1 MPIYEYE
8 CFSCGGHFERRQR
21 FDEEPVGI
29 CPSCQGKARRV
40 IHCVPV
46 IFKGSGFYVTDYPK
60 STYAEPTP
68 KKPDGKKPE
77 EAKKTEDK
85 QPENK
90 KTEDKKPEAISA
102 TGKKDIEN

>member
-8 CFSCGGHFERRQR
+8 CFSCGARFERRQK

-46 IFKGSGFYVTDYPK
+46 IFKGSGFYVTDNPK
-60 STYAEPTP
+60 STYSEPSP
-68 KKPDGKKPE
+68 KKLEGEKPE
-77 EAKKTEDK
+77 EEKKTEDK
-85 QPENK
+85 QSENK
-90 KTEDKKPEAISA
+90 KSEDKKPEAVS
-102 TGKKDIEN
+102 TSGKKDTEN

>member
-8 CFSCGGHFERRQR
+8 CFSCGTHFERRQR

-46 IFKGSGFYVTDYPK
+46 IFKGSGFYVTDNPK
-60 STYAEPTP
+60 SSYSESNH
-68 KKPDGKKPE
+68 KKLEGKKDE
-77 EAKKTEDK
+77 EKKTEDK

-90 KTEDKKPEAISA
+90 KTDDKKPEAVSA
-102 TGKKDIEN
+102 SSKKDTEN

>member
-8 CFSCGGHFERRQR
+8 CFSCGAHFDRRQR

-46 IFKGSGFYVTDYPK
+46 IFKGSGFYVTDHPS
-60 STYAEPTP
+60 STYSEPNP
-68 KKPDGKKPE
+68 KKIDEKKPE
-77 EAKKTEDK
+77 GAKKTEDK

-90 KTEDKKPEAISA
+90 KTEDKKPETVSA
-102 TGKKDIEN
+102 SVK

>member
-8 CFSCGGHFERRQR
+8 CFSCGAHFERRHK

-46 IFKGSGFYVTDYPK
+46 IFKGSGFYVTDNPK
-60 STYAEPTP
+60 STYSEPNQ
-68 KKPDGKKPE
+68 KKLE
-77 EAKKTEDK
+77 E
-85 QPENK
+85 K
-90 KTEDKKPEAISA
+90 KTEDKKPENKKSEDKKPEAVSA
-102 TGKKDIEN
+102 SSQKDTEN

>member
-8 CFSCGGHFERRQR
+8 CFSCGKHFERRQR

-46 IFKGSGFYVTDYPK
+46 IFKGSGFYVTDNRKEAHPE
-60 STYAEPTP
+60 TNH
-68 KKPDGKKPE
+68 KKLEGKKTEEKKPE
-77 EAKKTEDK
+77 E
-85 QPENK
+85 
-90 KTEDKKPEAISA
+90 KKPEAVSA
-102 TGKKDIEN
+102 SSQKDAEP

>member
-8 CFSCGGHFERRQR
+8 CFSCGTHFERRQR

-46 IFKGSGFYVTDYPK
+46 IFKGSGFYVTDNPK
-60 STYAEPTP
+60 STFSESNH
-68 KKPDGKKPE
+68 KKLEGKKAE
-77 EAKKTEDK
+77 EEKKTEDK

-90 KTEDKKPEAISA
+90 KTDDKKPEAVSA
-102 TGKKDIEN
+102 SSKKDTEN